1 MGSSANTLLII
12 GFVWPEPS
20 TTAAG
25 SRMMQLIRCFQDQ
38 QYDITFASTAA
49 KTEYSHDLAALG
61 IKVEKI
67 VLNDISFDSFLQKCD
82 PNMVLFDR
90 FLTEEHFGWR
100 VAEFVPDALRVLD
113 TEDLHSLRQVRE
125 QLFKKNNPF
134 TPKKWLQSDATKR
147 EIAAIYR
154 CDLSLIISTFEMEL
168 LLKIAKIDG
177 KLLLH
182 LPFQLAKI
190 NDNRIA
196 SWPGFNKRKDFI
208 CIGNG
213 KHAPNI
219 DAVLWLKKEIW
230 PLIHKALPLAKLHI
244 YGSYLPEQLQQMH
257 HLESGFYVEGWTES
271 VEDAMQ
277 QHRINLAPLRFG
289 AGIKGKLIDAMNN
302 GTPSIT
308 TSIGAEGMHGELP
321 WNGWVTDTA
330 ESFANAAVALYNN
343 ASDWRQSQQNGIKI
357 INGLYNRDGLDK
369 KLLARIKDIQNNL
382 QKHRDSNFLG
392 AMLMHQ
398 TLNSTKYMSKWIEAK
413 NK

>member
-12 GFVWPEPS
+12 GFVWPEPT

-49 KTEYSHDLAALG
+49 KTEYSQDLAALG
-61 IKVEKI
+61 IKVERI
-67 VLNDISFDSFLQKCD
+67 LLNDSSFDSFIQKCD

-125 QLFKKNNPF
+125 QLFKKNTPF
-134 TPKKWLQSDATKR
+134 TLEKWLQSDVTKR

-168 LLKIAKIDG
+168 LLKMAKIDE
-177 KLLLH
+177 KLLLQ

-213 KHAPNI
+213 KHAPNV
-219 DAVLWLKKEIW
+219 DAVLWLKKVIW
-230 PLIHKALPLAKLHI
+230 PLIHKALPHAKLHI
-244 YGSYLPEQLQQMH
+244 YGSYLPERLQQMH
-257 HLESGFYVEGWTES
+257 HPESGFYVEGWIEN
-271 VEDAMQ
+271 VEDVMQ

-330 ESFANAAVALYNN
+330 ESFANAAEALYNN

-369 KLLARIKDIQNNL
+369 KLLARVKDIQNNL

>member
-49 KTEYSHDLAALG
+49 KTEYSKDLAAIG
-61 IKVEKI
+61 IKAQKI
-67 VLNDISFDSFLQKCD
+67 VLNDPSFDSFIQKCD

-125 QLFKKNNPF
+125 QLFKKNTPF
-134 TPKKWLQSDATKR
+134 TPEKWLQSDVTKR

-168 LLKIAKIDG
+168 LLKMVKIDE

-182 LPFQLAKI
+182 LPFQLDKI

-230 PLIHKALPLAKLHI
+230 PLIHKALPLARLYI

-257 HLESGFYVEGWTES
+257 NPANGFYVEGWVES
-271 VEDAMQ
+271 VEDVMQ
-277 QHRINLAPLRFG
+277 QHRINLAPLHFG

-302 GTPSIT
+302 GT
-308 TSIGAEGMHGELP
+308 
-321 WNGWVTDTA
+321 
-330 ESFANAAVALYNN
+330 
-343 ASDWRQSQQNGIKI
+343 
-357 INGLYNRDGLDK
+357 
-369 KLLARIKDIQNNL
+369 
-382 QKHRDSNFLG
+382 
-392 AMLMHQ
+392 
-398 TLNSTKYMSKWIEAK
+398 
-413 NK
+413 